1 MSWLGIQTI
10 PLSTAYLK
18 LSWVKDVMA
27 VIVADVGEHLI
38 TLTSNGVPIRCV
50 EELVTG
56 SKQRHIVGAADKVSH
71 SVGHGGRGK

>member
-1 MSWLGIQTI
+1 
-10 PLSTAYLK
+10 
-18 LSWVKDVMA
+18 MA

-50 EELVTG
+50 EEFVTG

>member
-10 PLSTAYLK
+10 PPNTAYLK

-27 VIVADVGEHLI
+27 IIVADVGEHLI
-38 TLTSNGVPIRCV
+38 TLTTNGVPIRCV

-56 SKQRHIVGAADKVSH
+56 SKQRHIVGVAGNVSH
-71 SVGHGGRGK
+71 SVGHGDRGK